1 MNTADWQKKP
11 GFNSLLSRLLSV
23 GFIGCAT
30 LAVLLIGVFL
40 VSQRSGLQQQLE
52 LRVASLAEF
61 LGSQSESAML
71 DGKPE
76 DLSKIAARAVEAQ
89 DVLYV
94 RIEDLKGAPLAQA
107 CRQSFSPAEI
117 LQSPN
122 MGIKA
127 TVTRIL
133 SGPLSQ
139 TQLVEAARL
148 LSIPMNPGTL
158 SWEGKS
164 DSARYFGMVRIGV
177 STQRLHATLKRSLG
191 QSVVAALAAL
201 LLVQLAQYFQIRKIL
216 RPLRRLIGF
225 AMRIENGDIP
235 QSAPVPDT
243 EELRHLTVAFNHMAE
258 HLRTTQ
264 ELRLQVQTAEAANRL
279 KSGFLANMSHEIR
292 TPMNG
297 ILGMGHLLLDGELNP
312 IQRQRTKTL
321 CDSAQ
326 ALLTI
331 VNDILDFSK
340 IESSKLV
347 LETVDFDLHSIVE
360 EVADLLSVTAQK
372 KGLEMLCI
380 IEPDIPTRLR
390 GDPSRLRQILV
401 NLAGNAVKFTPAGE
415 VSLRVKLE
423 TGGNPGTLR
432 FEVTDTGIGVPK
444 DKHHLLFQPF
454 SQADALTTRRY
465 GGTGL
470 GVRVLRAHPGLLL
483 RRL

>member
-177 STQRLHATLKRSLG
+177 STQRLHATLMRSLGQSVVAALAALMRSLG

-201 LLVQLAQYFQIRKIL
+201 LLVQLAQYFQVRKLL
-216 RPLRRLIGF
+216 RPLRSLIEF
-225 AMRIENGDIP
+225 ARRIENGDTP
-235 QSAPVPDT
+235 QSAPIPDT
-243 EELRHLTVAFNHMAE
+243 EELRNLTVAFNQMAE
-258 HLRTTQ
+258 HDRTTQ

-292 TPMNG
+292 TPMND
-297 ILGMGHLLLDGELNP
+297 ILGMGQLLLDGELNS
-312 IQRQRTKTL
+312 IQRQRARTL

-331 VNDILDFSK
+331 LNDILDFSK
-340 IESSKLV
+340 IESSELAI
-347 LETVDFDLHSIVE
+347 ETVDFDLRSIVE
-360 EVADLLSVTAQK
+360 EVTDLL
-372 KGLEMLCI
+372 
-380 IEPDIPTRLR
+380 D
-390 GDPSRLRQILV
+390 
-401 NLAGNAVKFTPAGE
+401 
-415 VSLRVKLE
+415 
-423 TGGNPGTLR
+423 
-432 FEVTDTGIGVPK
+432 
-444 DKHHLLFQPF
+444 
-454 SQADALTTRRY
+454 
-465 GGTGL
+465 
-470 GVRVLRAHPGLLL
+470 
-483 RRL
+483 